1 MVDCRAASTRI
12 FLKYFEDTD
21 LAAVLEGMG
30 AGLTIASPVNHELD
44 SIHQIQRLVGGIAG
58 QSGFPGRPQ

>member
-1 MVDCRAASTRI
+1 
-12 FLKYFEDTD
+12 
-21 LAAVLEGMG
+21 MG

-58 QSGFPGRPQ
+58 QTGLPGHPQRSSRRRL